1 MMKNIGLLVS
11 TSIRNNLRSKVALI
25 VYIFVTIIC
34 ILGVTI
40 SLCYFLISPEMDKP
54 LPDRPK
60 LELYL
65 GLLMFATCFISLGVN
80 LNSFAFMS
88 ITREKSK
95 GVIESLLATPF
106 RPNEIWI
113 AKSLAVFLPGL
124 ILGEVLT
131 FIVLLIINYIYFI
144 PAVGFV
150 FNTWIAVSSFIC
162 APFIYLCLSL
172 LVHFIGLTGK
182 PAVGNV
188 IVQVFLPVF
197 LSLMINLTVRYILD
211 ITSWSFALAN
221 FGVVV
226 LISLVFIFLKSRL
239 NRERIVLSR

>member
-1 MMKNIGLLVS
+1 MKNIGLLVS
-11 TSIRNNLRSKVALI
+11 ASIRNNLRSKVALI
-25 VYIFVTIIC
+25 LYIFVTIIC

-40 SLCYFLISPEMDKP
+40 ALCYFLISPEMNKP
-54 LPDRPK
+54 SPDRSI

-65 GLLMFATCFISLGVN
+65 GLLMFSTCFISLGVN

-88 ITREKSK
+88 ITREKFK

-106 RPNEIWI
+106 RPLDIWI

-131 FIVLLIINYIYFI
+131 SIVLLVINYIYFVPSI
-144 PAVGFV
+144 GFV
-150 FNTWIAVSSFIC
+150 FNAWIAVSSFIL
-162 APFIYLCLSL
+162 APLVYLCLSL

-197 LSLMINLTVRYILD
+197 LSLMINLAVRYILD

-221 FGVVV
+221 LGVVILLLV
-226 LISLVFIFLKSRL
+226 VFISLRSRL

>member
-1 MMKNIGLLVS
+1 MKNIGLLIS

-34 ILGVTI
+34 ILGITI
-40 SLCYFLISPEMDKP
+40 ALCYFLISPETDKP
-54 LPDRPK
+54 SPDRSK

-65 GLLMFATCFISLGVN
+65 GLTMFATCFISLGVN
-80 LNSFAFMS
+80 LNAFAAQSM
-88 ITREKSK
+88 IREKSK

-106 RPNEIWI
+106 RPKDIWI
-113 AKSLAVFLPGL
+113 AKSLAVFIPGL
-124 ILGEVLT
+124 VLGEILT
-131 FIVLLIINYIYFI
+131 FIVLLVINYIYFVPGI
-144 PAVGFV
+144 GFI
-150 FNTWIAVSSFIC
+150 FNTWIAVSSFIV
-162 APFIYLCLSL
+162 APLIYLCLSL

-188 IVQVFLPVF
+188 IVQVFLPLF
-197 LSLMINLTVRYILD
+197 LSLMINLAVRYILD

-221 FGVVV
+221 LGVVV
-226 LISLVFIFLKSRL
+226 LIFFIFIFLRSRL

>member
-1 MMKNIGLLVS
+1 MKNIGLLLS

-25 VYIFVTIIC
+25 MYVFMTIIF

-40 SLCYFLISPEMDKP
+40 ALCYFLISPEMDKSS
-54 LPDRPK
+54 PDRSK

-65 GLLMFATCFISLGVN
+65 GLIMFSTCFISLGVN

-88 ITREKSK
+88 ITREKSR

-106 RPNEIWI
+106 RPKEILI

-131 FIVLLIINYIYFI
+131 SIVLIVINYIYFI
-144 PAVGFV
+144 PVIGFV
-150 FNTWIAVSSFIC
+150 FNAWMAVSSFIL
-162 APFIYLCLSL
+162 APLVYLFLSL
-172 LVHFIGLTGK
+172 LIHFIGLTGK
-182 PAVGNV
+182 PVVGNV

-197 LSLMINLTVRYILD
+197 LSLMINLAIRYILD
-211 ITSWSFALAN
+211 VTSWSFAVAN
-221 FGVVV
+221 LGVVILILV
-226 LISLVFIFLKSRL
+226 IFISLRSRL